1 MRSDESLWSSEQ
13 GFDLTKTLVS
23 VGLLTAV
30 SIGVTQLFVVAALA
44 NYSAKVR
51 TPTSVLAVEKME
63 RLRTLTWGS
72 RHCRA
77 TIFAAATWATCSARS
92 RRRVATSLP

>member
-30 SIGVTQLFVVAALA
+30 SIAVTQLFVVAALA

-63 RLRTLTWGS
+63 RLTLTWGS